1 MNWAVG
7 ILVMVEAVLVVGS
20 TCLGFVMSNS
30 MTFAAGFVILTT
42 VCVLACLIQFLGD
55 KAESP

>member
-20 TCLGFVMSNS
+20 ICLGFVMSNS